1 MNSCRLCN
9 QSFISSWSSKDA
21 KSGAAMKMALCGG
34 CGLVQ
39 QTQLPTD
46 EELRIYYS
54 HHYREDYKSTHK
66 PKLKYVARAGKA
78 AKDRLAFIERA
89 GIQPA
94 GKQLLDIG
102 AGGGE
107 FCYLA
112 SRAGFK
118 VGGIEPHQGYSE
130 FARDEYGVDIQTC
143 EIADLQARQADVV
156 TLFHVFEHMARPRE
170 AVRKIW
176 SVLAEDGHLVIEVP
190 NIHQAD
196 ASPHNIYFKAHLFYY
211 SRFSLM
217 AAVSQFF
224 ELVSVEDEGNL
235 FMAFRKRAHPLSQLI
250 LPSQAQID
258 ITADRLLSKGWIEYL
273 TVGGGLKKPFKRLEK
288 NAEELLL
295 GKAKPREVLDQV
307 WETKKT
313 YKPAYLSLGLI
324 AGAAIIVEAC
334 AS

>member
-1 MNSCRLCN
+1 MKSCRLCN
-9 QSFISSWSSKDA
+9 QSFISNWSSKDA
-21 KSGAAMKMALCGG
+21 KSGESLQMALCGA

-54 HHYREDYKSTHK
+54 HHYREDYKATHK
-66 PKLKYVARAGKA
+66 PKLKYVARAGNA

-89 GIQPA
+89 GIQSA
-94 GKQLLDIG
+94 GRQLLDIG

-112 SRAGFK
+112 SRAGFE

-143 EIADLQARQADVV
+143 GIADLQARQADVV
-156 TLFHVFEHMARPRE
+156 TLFHVIEHMARPTE

-176 SVLAEDGHLVIEVP
+176 SVLVEDGHLVIEVP

-224 ELVSVEDEGNL
+224 ELICVEDEGNL
-235 FMAFRKRAHPLSQLI
+235 FMAFRKRAQPLSQMI
-250 LPSQAQID
+250 LPTQAQIKM
-258 ITADRLLSKGWIEYL
+258 TADRLSRKGWVEYL
-273 TVGGGLKKPFKRLEK
+273 TVGGGLKKPFKRLTK
-288 NAEELLL
+288 IGQELLI
-295 GKAKPREVLDQV
+295 GRARPRVVLDQV
-307 WETKKT
+307 WESSRN
-313 YKPAYLSLGLI
+313 YKPAYLMLVVGLGYF
-324 AGAAIIVEAC
+324 AWTW
-334 AS
+334 